1 MEEHINEL
9 SLRFNMNKSIEM
21 EKLKEKIIL
30 AKIPLHEN
38 ARNVVM
44 GKGNPNACILF
55 VGEAPG
61 SNEDLQGIPFVG
73 AAGKNLDK
81 LLNSVGLS
89 LEEIYVT
96 NILKYRPPENRGP
109 NSEEMKAH
117 TPFLVEQIKILQP
130 KVVCS
135 LGNYSTKFFLANGD
149 VDSMIKQSGITSLH
163 GMVKL
168 IEFQGLMIR
177 LIPLFH
183 PAAIIYNR
191 RLISEWEKD
200 MKVVKEELN
209 KINLIS

>member
-1 MEEHINEL
+1 MEEHINKL
-9 SLRFNMNKSIEM
+9 GLRSNMNKSIEM

-89 LEEIYVT
+89 
-96 NILKYRPPENRGP
+96 
-109 NSEEMKAH
+109 
-117 TPFLVEQIKILQP
+117 
-130 KVVCS
+130 
-135 LGNYSTKFFLANGD
+135 
-149 VDSMIKQSGITSLH
+149 SLH

-200 MKVVKEELN
+200 MTVVKEELN
-209 KINLIS
+209 KINLISLNKNF